1 MATRSPGEFC
11 WINMLTPQPDEA
23 RTFFSGVLGWTFF
36 EMPGMG
42 HGIKV
47 GGRDIG
53 GLFDL
58 NGPNTPPGTPAHI
71 GVMIKVENLEST
83 LAQIMALGGAAEPP
97 MEIGPAGRM
106 AVCHDPNGAEF
117 DLWQPLA
124 MQGTDVDAS
133 LHGAPSWFETITTD
147 DARATAF
154 YTSLFGW
161 TPQLT
166 NMGAFSYTSF
176 MQDGIAVAG
185 MMPRQP
191 DMGDMPTDWRVYFSV
206 HDTDAAAATAAA
218 LGGTVCVPPTDI
230 PNIGRFAGIISPQ
243 GVMFY
248 VIKDLPR

>member
-11 WINMLTPQPDEA
+11 WINMITPQPADA
-23 RTFFSGVLGWTFF
+23 RAFFGTVLGWTFF

-42 HGIKV
+42 YGMRV

-58 NGPNTPPGTPAHI
+58 NGPNTPPGTPAYV

-83 LAQIMALGGAAEPP
+83 SAHIIALGGTARPP
-97 MEIGPAGRM
+97 MEIGPSGRM

-117 DLWQPLA
+117 DLWQPLT
-124 MQGTDVDAS
+124 MHGTDVDAS

-147 DARATAF
+147 DAGATAF

-166 NMGAFSYTSF
+166 SMGTFSYTSF
-176 MQDGIAVAG
+176 MLNGAPVAG

-191 DMGDMPTDWRVYFSV
+191 DMGDMPPDWRVYFSV
-206 HDTDAAAATAAA
+206 DDADAAAATAAA
-218 LGGTVCVPPTDI
+218 HGGTICVPPSDI

-248 VIKDLPR
+248 VITYLPR